1 MLQKKMPPLE
11 LLESAHTFPGPY
23 TFKVIG
29 KADRGFLARTVAAVR
44 EELAHEADPPYRMRE
59 SVGGRHIAITLEPQV
74 QTAQQVLDVYRRL
87 SLTVGLVMLW

>member
-1 MLQKKMPPLE
+1 MAPKKMAPLE

-29 KADRGFLARTVAAVR
+29 LADRGFLARTVAAVR
-44 EELAHEADPPYRMRE
+44 EELAHAADPPYRVRE
-59 SVGGRHIAITLEPQV
+59 SAGGRHIAITIEPQV

-87 SLTVGLVMLW
+87 SATAGLVMLW